1 MADAATNFER
11 ATIENLTTH
20 EKVTCHFNP
29 YEYTLTKSNQWDSKD
44 AKGVNVP
51 KVKFNHGGAESL
63 KIQLL
68 FDTYNNGR
76 GDVREWTGKLLD
88 MMMVS
93 PDKKNQRN
101 NKSEPPHVEF
111 QWGKFQFKAV
121 IASITQK
128 FTLFDK
134 EGLPLRATVDVTFQQ
149 VEDPQSHSRQNPTSG
164 GGPPMKI
171 HIVQSGERL
180 DLIAYK
186 VYGDAAQWRLIAQ
199 ANNLRHPLHLRD
211 GQQLLIPPVE

>member
-1 MADAATNFER
+1 MADPASTFER
-11 ATIENLTTH
+11 ATIENLSTH

-29 YEYTLTKSNQWDSKD
+29 YEYTLTKQNQWDAKD

-63 KIQLL
+63 KLQLL
-68 FDTYNNGR
+68 FDTYANGG
-76 GDVREWTGKLLD
+76 GDVREWTGKLLE

-93 PDKKNQRN
+93 KDKKNACT

-121 IASITQK
+121 INSISQK

-134 EGLPLRATVDVTFQQ
+134 EGVPLRATVDVTFQQ
-149 VEDPQSHSRQNPTSG
+149 VEDPENHSKQNPTSG

-171 HIVQSGERL
+171 HIVQTGERL

-186 VYGDAAQWRLIAQ
+186 AYGDATQWRLIAQ
-199 ANNLRHPLHLRD
+199 ANSLRHPMHLRD
-211 GQQLLIPPVE
+211 GQQLLIPPME